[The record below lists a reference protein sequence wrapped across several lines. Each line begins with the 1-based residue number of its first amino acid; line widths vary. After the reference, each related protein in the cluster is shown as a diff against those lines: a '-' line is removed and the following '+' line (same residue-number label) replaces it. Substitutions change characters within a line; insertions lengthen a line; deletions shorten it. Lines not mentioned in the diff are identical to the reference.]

1 MSTITASPITARQV
15 SVEAKPG
22 PLVIDPRQTAVLVV
36 DTQNDFAAEGGMF
49 HRAGID
55 ISPIQAT
62 VKPISRVL
70 EAARKDGLKVIYLKM
85 AFRPDLS
92 DAGSPGA
99 PNRDR
104 HSFFGVGQTVQ
115 TPDGTPTRVLIRD
128 EWGTQVVPDLA
139 PEQDDVQIYKHRF
152 SGFYQTELDT
162 VLKQQGIRYLI
173 VTGCTTS
180 VCVESTVRDAMFR
193 DYSCLVL
200 EDCCAEPIGYQFSRS
215 NHEASL
221 LVLQLLFGW
230 VSSSNAFIQA
240 LSAV

>member
-1 MSTITASPITARQV
+1 MSTITASPITARQI
-15 SVEAKPG
+15 SVEARPG

-36 DTQNDFAAEGGMF
+36 DAQNDFAAEGGMF

-62 VKPISRVL
+62 VKPINRVIQ
-70 EAARKDGLKVIYLKM
+70 AARKDGL
-85 AFRPDLS
+85 
-92 DAGSPGA
+92 
-99 PNRDR
+99 
-104 HSFFGVGQTVQ
+104 
-115 TPDGTPTRVLIRD
+115 
-128 EWGTQVVPDLA
+128 
-139 PEQDDVQIYKHRF
+139 YKHRF

-230 VSSSNAFIQA
+230 VSSSNAFIHA

>member
-1 MSTITASPITARQV
+1 MSTMTESQITGRQIA
-15 SVEAKPG
+15 VEAKPG
-22 PLVIDPRQTAVLVV
+22 PFVIDPRQTAVLVV
-36 DTQNDFAAEGGMF
+36 DAQNDFAAEGGMF

-70 EAARKDGLKVIYLKM
+70 ETARKEGLKIVYLKM

-92 DAGSPGA
+92 DAGPPGS

-104 HSFFGVGQTVQ
+104 HDFFRVGQTVQ
-115 TPDGTPTRVLIRD
+115 APDGTPTRVLIRD
-128 EWGTQVVPDLA
+128 QWGTQVLPDLA
-139 PEQDDVQIYKHRF
+139 PEPGDLQIYKHRF

-162 VLKQQGIRYLI
+162 LLKQQGIRYLI

-200 EDCCAEPIGYQFSRS
+200 EDCCAEPIGSQFSRS

-230 VSSSNAFIQA
+230 VSTSKAFIQA

>member
-1 MSTITASPITARQV
+1 
-15 SVEAKPG
+15 
-22 PLVIDPRQTAVLVV
+22 
-36 DTQNDFAAEGGMF
+36 MF
-49 HRAGID
+49 HPAGID

-62 VKPISRVL
+62 IKPIRRVL
-70 EAARKDGLKVIYLKM
+70 EAARKDGLKIVYLKM

-92 DAGSPGA
+92 DAGSPGT

-128 EWGTQVVPDLA
+128 EWGTQVLSDLA
-139 PEQDDVQIYKHRF
+139 PEPGDVQIYKHRF

-162 VLKQQGIRYLI
+162 VLKQQGVRYLI

-200 EDCCAEPIGYQFSRS
+200 EDCCAEPIGSQFSRS

-230 VSSSNAFIQA
+230 VSSSNAFIHA